1 MVMFDHEGK
10 IHKYETLNGIMQR
23 FCKERI
29 KIYEKRRQYMLQK
42 LNKSLTISENK
53 KRFME
58 DVMNHKIKILLQE
71 DEVVHQ
77 QLLDMNYYKD
87 DEGEFDYLLNMN
99 IGGFRKKNVDKLTSK
114 IDDLKKDI
122 MWYTNTNE
130 GQMWLKDILELEP
143 FI

>member
-1 MVMFDHEGK
+1 
-10 IHKYETLNGIMQR
+10 
-23 FCKERI
+23 
-29 KIYEKRRQYMLQK
+29 
-42 LNKSLTISENK
+42 
-53 KRFME
+53 ME

>member
-1 MVMFDHEGK
+1 M
-10 IHKYETLNGIMQR
+10 
-23 FCKERI
+23 
-29 KIYEKRRQYMLQK
+29 K
-42 LNKSLTISENK
+42 LFINN
-53 KRFME
+53 F
-58 DVMNHKIKILLQE
+58 
-71 DEVVHQ
+71 
-77 QLLDMNYYKD
+77 LDMNYYKD